1 MERVICKLE
10 EWIVAIVL
18 SIMSTIA
25 FANIL
30 SRGFANHS
38 FSFTEEITVNLFVML
53 TFVGT
58 AIGVREHVHL
68 GFTLIYDVANIAFKR
83 IITVLVGLMMLLLFG
98 VLFYFGIQMIQ
109 FQMDMG
115 QKTPS
120 LGWPQWWFSLAMP
133 LGALLCIYRTIQATL
148 KELRGK
154 DEGGEQ
160 LS

>member
-1 MERVICKLE
+1 MEKVISRLE
-10 EWIVAIVL
+10 EWIVVIVL

-25 FANIL
+25 FVNIL
-30 SRGFANHS
+30 SRGLAS
-38 FSFTEEITVNLFVML
+38 YSLSFTEEITVNLFVML

-58 AIGVREHVHL
+58 AIGVREQAHL
-68 GFTLIYDVANIAFKR
+68 GFTLLYDMANVAFKR
-83 IITVLVGLMMLLLFG
+83 VITVLVGLMMLLLFG
-98 VLFYFGIQMIQ
+98 VLLYYGFQMVK

-133 LGALLCIYRTIQATL
+133 LGAVLCIYRTIQVTV
-148 KELRGK
+148 KELRGQ
-154 DEGGEQ
+154 DEKGEQ

>member
-1 MERVICKLE
+1 MEKVISRLE
-10 EWIVAIVL
+10 EWIVVIVL

-25 FANIL
+25 FVNIL
-30 SRGFANHS
+30 SRGLAS
-38 FSFTEEITVNLFVML
+38 YSLSFTEEITVNLFVML

-58 AIGVREHVHL
+58 AIGVREQAHL
-68 GFTLIYDVANIAFKR
+68 GFTLLYDMANVAFKR
-83 IITVLVGLMMLLLFG
+83 VITVLVGLMMLLLFG
-98 VLFYFGIQMIQ
+98 VLLYFGFQMVQ

-133 LGALLCIYRTIQATL
+133 LGAVLCIYRTIQVTV
-148 KELRGK
+148 KELRGQ
-154 DEGGEQ
+154 DEKGEQ